1 MILVFPQA
9 SKSFN
14 LFYRDIKLSLKGFEN
29 YAEKLVKSYNLQS
42 FSEILIIVLDSFAYK
57 EELVQIFKKISPDIK
72 INLFILQNET
82 QGAMCTLLMATNK
95 LKNKSVLIS
104 SLDQL
109 LIDQD
114 LETKFVD
121 DGADIQVPIFYSDK
135 KRYSYLLRDE
145 EKNVIQVFEKKVISN
160 EAIMGFYYIK
170 DFSDFFDESITLLEK
185 YKGFRERT
193 FYISDVLNS
202 FLRSKKVVSFPNF
215 NSKNYHKLKQISEF
229 EALI

>member
-14 LFYRDIKLSLKGFEN
+14 LLYRDIKLSLKGFEN
-29 YAEKLVKSYNLQS
+29 YAEKLVKPYNLES
-42 FSEILIIVLDSFAYK
+42 FSEILFIVLDSFAYK
-57 EELVQIFKKISPDIK
+57 EELVQIFKKISPNTK

-95 LKNKSVLIS
+95 LKNKTVLIS
-104 SLDQL
+104 SIDQL
-109 LIDQD
+109 LIDED
-114 LETKFVD
+114 LKTNFED

-135 KRYSYLLRDE
+135 EMYSYLLRDE
-145 EKNVIQVFEKKVISN
+145 EKNPIQVFEKKVISN

-170 DFSDFFDESITLLEK
+170 NFSDFFDESLILLEK

-193 FYISDVLNS
+193 FYISDIINS
-202 FLRSKKVVSFPNF
+202 FIRSKKAVSFPNS
-215 NSKNYHKLKQISEF
+215 NSKNYHKLKQISEL